1 MEENELCSVCNDSFE
16 LDEDIKHDFKFNVCS
31 GCKKNSGN
39 RFQFI
44 TKTDVKK
51 EYLLVDDDLNDENVL
66 PHIEKPNP
74 LKSHWNTMFLFLR
87 YQVQEFAYKKWGSE
101 FLLEQEKKNRRE
113 IILKRK
119 EKNYKTKLRGII
131 LIKIKF

>member
-1 MEENELCSVCNDSFE
+1 M
-16 LDEDIKHDFKFNVCS
+16 
-31 GCKKNSGN
+31 SGN

-51 EYLLVDDDLNDENVL
+51 EFLLVEEDLHNNELL
-66 PHIEKPNP
+66 PYIERPNP

-87 YQVQEFAYKKWGSE
+87 YQVQEFAFKKWGSE
-101 FLLEQEKKNRRE
+101 FLLEEEKKNRRE

-119 EKNYKTKLRGII
+119 EKNYKTKLRGKYSDIY
-131 LIKIKF
+131 